1 METCRGKRVVE
12 THVVEGCR
20 GCRVSWNGVVEN
32 MGVVE
37 WCRGLH
43 GYELVSSVVSSCR
56 GEHRGHMGTNQV
68 SWTTSWIAHVVEGC
82 RGMYRGSHGYKF
94 ESSVVGACRGRCRG
108 SHGYKLE
115 SSEYKPGVVD
125 NIVDSRC
132 RGWVS
137 WEVSWI
143 TWVQV

>member
-115 SSEYKPGVVD
+115 SSGYKPGVVD

-137 WEVSWI
+137 WKVSWI